1 LRKNNLLL
9 RIKEKVRG
17 SALLWKRSI
26 KDFNKIKIENER
38 ERETEIT
45 WKSTAE
51 SNQWLTR

>member
-1 LRKNNLLL
+1 MRKNNLLL